1 MAFLCQCRR
10 QRKWATSP
18 HTLPS
23 SNTWMKLGSSGNSL
37 SYGLVC
43 SSLREALPNEGAVP
57 GHMETWKSIQELQ
70 QIVTELGRR
79 QATFEPA
86 PESSNQA
93 TFTSGM
99 KVRLLHSALRP
110 WYGMIISMLCPVKGQ
125 DIYSVGRS
133 TADLEETEKSSEQ
146 IHTMGKT
153 QNRELKKPKDY
164 INSEGSSIDAVASAP
179 QYCQRVAK

>member
-18 HTLPS
+18 YTLPS
-23 SNTWMKLGSSGNSL
+23 SKTWMKLGSSGNSL

-70 QIVTELGRR
+70 QIVRELGRR

-86 PESSNQA
+86 SESSDQA

-99 KVRLLHSALRP
+99 KARLLHSALSP
-110 WYGMIISMLCPVKGQ
+110 WYGMLISMLCPVKGQ
-125 DIYSVGRS
+125 DIYSW
-133 TADLEETEKSSEQ
+133 T
-146 IHTMGKT
+146 IHCWSGGNWQVLKTDTHYGKDSKQGT
-153 QNRELKKPKDY
+153 QEAKGLY
-164 INSEGSSIDAVASAP
+164 
-179 QYCQRVAK
+179 QLWRV